1 MTTSFG
7 AESMARTRRYHPRV
21 ADDLAGTVKHYDGVS
36 VELGNRFRDS
46 VRQRFGSITDFPES
60 YACIH
65 QKIRAAMLSRFP
77 YVVLFELREEVVA
90 ILGIFHAASDQ
101 TGWFERTF

>member
-1 MTTSFG
+1 
-7 AESMARTRRYHPRV
+7 
-21 ADDLAGTVKHYDGVS
+21 
-36 VELGNRFRDS
+36 
-46 VRQRFGSITDFPES
+46 
-60 YACIH
+60 
-65 QKIRAAMLSRFP
+65 MLSRFP